1 MSVSHT
7 ASFAMSDVEIDLA
20 AMFEDSIAIAR
31 DVVKGMIL
39 KHCNAPLDG
48 QNICFTAQ
56 RILAGD
62 ERYDRVLT
70 MRESDLS
77 ADTMAQNNIVQLP
90 YSGNTIGPT
99 FHPSTMGQMGQM
111 VQTNS
116 PLTMSNINSHL
127 HRESS
132 MQNSNNSQFRPQ
144 SSFSV
149 AQTQTQTQTRTQ
161 TELPQVSNLLQGA
174 NNYHQQT
181 YPSNNNL
188 HSLSSNRRPP
198 QLPQVS
204 GSVKYPHSMGDLF
217 SRSDSILASQ
227 NINPTNRSGFQQQ
240 MILKLQQGS
249 RNLGNLSYSNSYTAY
264 AGQGSSSTLERSS
277 SNGSLSSNLSLP
289 PLAPAQRSPHTDS
302 LLIVES
308 RSTTQ
313 SRAETPLDL
322 EMAKNTNSKKRRA
335 QTDEQKAA
343 AKKAKTNKGE
353 KADKLELMKDKA
365 KYNLPVPVWMRILEF
380 CPPIF
385 LRKARFVSKEWK
397 SWVENFSS
405 IHVNCRKENFGYNL
419 PEHIPGLSAKQY
431 VDLLGGKG
439 CMEPGCKN
447 KDASRTHWAWK
458 KRWCFSCW
466 KEKIEREDRIQKHRQ
481 LQYTRPVIDKLL
493 ECIPVSMYDSFG
505 KPHDYVEDGP
515 QALTNQLAT
524 HRLYKYYLI
533 VDVDNIIK
541 EYEALTPDPFRE
553 DPTHDAQQKATA
565 RQIWEDKMAKLD
577 EERDKFFEAKKAEN
591 DKLMQLV
598 LQIEAAIR
606 ERRAKGRKPNDANR
620 ESRRTLFLKLAKRDL
635 PEVPEEF
642 IISTKAF
649 KAAVR
654 IFRDGGSERGW
665 RTLKPKIEEE
675 YASSKKKDQQA
686 TNPATNTPSRSSDQ
700 DTQMTGHDLGNF
712 ELDNDDFQQLGNG
725 GLQQNLQQTQLQGF
739 QLQKSTAFTSNKS
752 LDMTPSGGSLGF
764 RTSFM
769 TSGSRPAHNPVT
781 AFLSGG
787 SIFVNQP
794 FGNSASALP
803 MVMNSSSNG
812 SLNNNGS
819 SASSLNNVSHMNNDF
834 STNSLAPLS
843 QNNNGSSIG
852 SSSNFSRGSNSFS
865 NGSMTPL
872 PQNNNGRSMGSSSN
886 MSFGNINFMPHRS
899 QNINGASIGSSNNI
913 SFGNNSFP
921 ISSLNQISQSNNGSS
936 VNPSSNLASYNNA
949 FNSGPLNHF
958 TQNNSGSSLVPSHS
972 LNYASQNS
980 NASSANSSSHV
991 SQTNNSSSLVPGNP
1005 SNVGSSSTPRSAMA
1019 ISSIITG
1026 TQPQSS

>member
-1 MSVSHT
+1 MSASPTV
-7 ASFAMSDVEIDLA
+7 SFATSDVEIDLA
-20 AMFEDSIAIAR
+20 AMFEDSIDIAR
-31 DVVKGMIL
+31 DVVKGVIL

-48 QNICFTAQ
+48 QNICFAAQ
-56 RILAGD
+56 HILAGD
-62 ERYDRVLT
+62 DRYNRVLT
-70 MRESDLS
+70 MRESDSS
-77 ADTMAQNNIVQLP
+77 ADTMVQSNIVQLP

-99 FHPSTMGQMGQM
+99 FHPSTMGQMAQM
-111 VQTNS
+111 TQTNS

-127 HRESS
+127 HRENS
-132 MQNSNNSQFRPQ
+132 MQNPNNSQFRPQ

-149 AQTQTQTQTRTQ
+149 AQTQSRAQ
-161 TELPQVSNLLQGA
+161 TELLQVSNLLQGG

-188 HSLSSNRRPP
+188 HSLSSIRRPH

-204 GSVKYPHSMGDLF
+204 CSIKYPHSMGDLF

-227 NINPTNRSGFQQQ
+227 NINPTNRSKFQRQ
-240 MILKLQQGS
+240 MISELQDSQ
-249 RNLGNLSYSNSYTAY
+249 NLANPHNPNSSTAHV
-264 AGQGSSSTLERSS
+264 GQGSSSTLERSS

-335 QTDEQKAA
+335 QTGDRKAT
-343 AKKAKTNKGE
+343 AKKAKTSKGE

-365 KYNLPVPVWMRILEF
+365 KYNLPGTIWMRILEF

-397 SWVENFSS
+397 SWVEDFSS
-405 IHVNCRKENFGYNL
+405 IHVNCRKENFGFNL

-458 KRWCFSCW
+458 KRWCLSCW

-541 EYEALTPDPFRE
+541 EYEALTPEPFRE

-598 LQIEAAIR
+598 IQIEAAIR

-620 ESRRTLFLKLAKRDL
+620 ESRRTLFLNLAKRDL

-642 IISTKAF
+642 IINTKAF

-665 RTLKPKIEEE
+665 RTLKPKIEGE

-686 TNPATNTPSRSSDQ
+686 PNPATNTPCRSSGQ
-700 DTQMTGHDLGNF
+700 DIQMTGHDLGNF
-712 ELDNDDFQQLGNG
+712 ELDNDDFHQLGHG

-752 LDMTPSGGSLGF
+752 LGMNHSGGSLGF
-764 RTSFM
+764 RTNSM
-769 TSGSRPAHNPVT
+769 ATGSRSANNPAA

-803 MVMNSSSNG
+803 MVMNSMGNG
-812 SLNNNGS
+812 SFSNNGS

-843 QNNNGSSIG
+843 QINNGSSVG
-852 SSSNFSRGSNSFS
+852 SSNNLPRGSNGFS
-865 NGSMTPL
+865 NGSMTAL
-872 PQNNNGRSMGSSSN
+872 SQNNNGRSMGSSSN
-886 MSFGNINFMPHRS
+886 TSFGNINFMPHRS
-899 QNINGASIGSSNNI
+899 QNINGTSIRSSNNI
-913 SFGNNSFP
+913 SFGNNSFTTG
-921 ISSLNQISQSNNGSS
+921 SLNQISQSNNGSS

-949 FNSGPLNHF
+949 FNSGSLTHF
-958 TQNNSGSSLVPSHS
+958 AQNNSGSSLVPSHS
-972 LNYASQNS
+972 LNYASQNG
-980 NASSANSSSHV
+980 NAFSANSSSHL

-1026 TQPQSS
+1026 TQPQSN

>member
-1 MSVSHT
+1 MSVPPT
-7 ASFAMSDVEIDLA
+7 ASFAMSDAEIDLEA
-20 AMFEDSIAIAR
+20 VFKESLAIAR
-31 DVVKGMIL
+31 DVVKGAIL
-39 KHCNAPLDG
+39 KHYNAPLDG

-56 RILAGD
+56 HILAGD
-62 ERYDRVLT
+62 ERYNGVLT
-70 MRESDLS
+70 MRESELS
-77 ADTMAQNNIVQLP
+77 ADRMVQNNIVQLP

-116 PLTMSNINSHL
+116 HLTMSNINSHP
-127 HRESS
+127 HRENS
-132 MQNSNNSQFRPQ
+132 MQNSNNSQFRPH
-144 SSFSV
+144 SSFSA
-149 AQTQTQTQTRTQ
+149 AQTQTRTRTQ

-174 NNYHQQT
+174 NNYHQQA
-181 YPSNNNL
+181 YPSNNNP
-188 HSLSSNRRPP
+188 HSLSSNRRPS

-204 GSVKYPHSMGDLF
+204 GGVKYPHSMRDLF
-217 SRSDSILASQ
+217 SRSDSIVASQ
-227 NINPTNRSGFQQQ
+227 NINPTNRSDFQQQ
-240 MILKLQQGS
+240 LIAQLQGS
-249 RNLGNLSYSNSYTAY
+249 RNFANQSYSNSYTAY
-264 AGQGSSSTLERSS
+264 AGQGSSTLERSS

-289 PLAPAQRSPHTDS
+289 PLAPAQRSPHTDN

-313 SRAETPLDL
+313 SRAETPLDS
-322 EMAKNTNSKKRRA
+322 EMAKYTSSKKRRA

-515 QALTNQLAT
+515 QALANQLTT
-524 HRLYKYYLI
+524 HRLYKYYLM

-712 ELDNDDFQQLGNG
+712 ELDNDDFQQLGNV

-752 LDMTPSGGSLGF
+752 LDMTHPGGSLGF

-769 TSGSRPAHNPVT
+769 ASGSRPTNNPVT

-787 SIFVNQP
+787 SIFMNQA
-794 FGNSASALP
+794 FGKSASALP

-819 SASSLNNVSHMNNDF
+819 SASSLNNVSLMNNDF

-843 QNNNGSSIG
+843 QINKGSSTG
-852 SSSNFSRGSNSFS
+852 SSSNLSRGSKSFS
-865 NGSMTPL
+865 NGSMAPL

-886 MSFGNINFMPHRS
+886 TSFSNINFAANLMPPRS

-921 ISSLNQISQSNNGSS
+921 TSSLNRISQSNNGSS

-949 FNSGPLNHF
+949 FNPDLLNHF
-958 TQNNSGSSLVPSHS
+958 TQNNSGSSLLPSHS
-972 LNYASQNS
+972 SNYASQNS
-980 NASSANSSSHV
+980 NASSVNSSNHI
-991 SQTNNSSSLVPGNP
+991 SQANNSSSLVPGNS

-1026 TQPQSS
+1026 TQPQGN